1 MRRLYCKL
9 SRVVSRRRFSMAVAK
24 RQPLSRRRILEAAVR
39 FVDREGLEA
48 LSMRKLGS
56 ELGVEAMS
64 LYNHVP
70 NKGALLDGMVEVLLG
85 ELEVPPEDESWER
98 RIREAYRAFR
108 RLAHERPNVFP
119 LLITRPPDTMDGVWL
134 VEEFLKT
141 LGEAGF
147 DPETALYAF
156 RVLSSY
162 TSGYA
167 MAEIRGFAMEPA
179 GGRLGASRL
188 PGNDFPYIHELDDRL
203 QIVDHDAEFEFGLDL
218 ILAGLKDRL

>member
-1 MRRLYCKL
+1 
-9 SRVVSRRRFSMAVAK
+9 MAVVK
-24 RQPLSRRRILEAAVR
+24 RRPLSRRQILEAAIR

-70 NKGALLDGMVEVLLG
+70 NKGALLEGMVEILLG
-85 ELEVPPEDESWER
+85 KLQIPPASEGWER
-98 RIREAYRAFR
+98 RVKDAYRAFR
-108 RLAHERPNVFP
+108 RLAREHPNVFP
-119 LLITRPPDTMDGVWL
+119 LLVVRPPDTMDGVWL

-141 LGEAGF
+141 FGEAGF

-156 RVLSSY
+156 RALSSY
-162 TSGYA
+162 ASGYA

-179 GGRLGASRL
+179 GSRLGASTL
-188 PGNDFPYIHELDDRL
+188 PRDDFPHIHELDGRL
-203 QIVDHDAEFEFGLDL
+203 ETVDHDAEFEFGLDL
-218 ILAGLKDRL
+218 IIAGLKEKL

>member
-1 MRRLYCKL
+1 
-9 SRVVSRRRFSMAVAK
+9 MAVAE
-24 RQPLSRRRILEAAVR
+24 RRPLSRRRILEAAVR

-85 ELEVPPEDESWER
+85 ELEVPPEDEGWER
-98 RIREAYRAFR
+98 RVREAYRAFR
-108 RLAHERPNVFP
+108 RLAHEHPNVFP

-141 LGEAGF
+141 LRGAGF
-147 DPETALYAF
+147 GPETALYAF
-156 RVLSSY
+156 RTLSSY
-162 TSGYA
+162 ASGYA

-179 GGRLGASRL
+179 GTRLGAVALSED
-188 PGNDFPYIHELDDRL
+188 DFPHIHELDASLRE
-203 QIVDHDAEFEFGLDL
+203 VDHDAEFEFGLDL
-218 ILAGLKDRL
+218 ILTGLKNYKKHR

>member
-1 MRRLYCKL
+1 MGVVKRR
-9 SRVVSRRRFSMAVAK
+9 
-24 RQPLSRRRILEAAVR
+24 PLSRRRILEAAVR

-85 ELEVPPEDESWER
+85 ELNIPPEEEGWER
-98 RIREAYRAFR
+98 RVREAYRAFR
-108 RLAHERPNVFP
+108 RLAHEHPNVFP
-119 LLITRPPDTMDGVWL
+119 LLVVRPPDTMDGIWL

-141 LGEAGF
+141 LRGAGF
-147 DPETALYAF
+147 APETSLHAF
-156 RVLSSY
+156 RTLSSY
-162 TSGYA
+162 ASGYA

-179 GGRLGASRL
+179 GARAGAATLS
-188 PGNDFPYIHELDDRL
+188 PEDFPNIHELDASLRH
-203 QIVDHDAEFEFGLDL
+203 VDHDAEFEFGLDL
-218 ILAGLKDRL
+218 ILSGLKEKL

>member
-1 MRRLYCKL
+1 MQRLSCKL
-9 SRVVSRRRFSMAVAK
+9 SRVLAGEVFMAVMK
-24 RQPLSRRRILEAAVR
+24 RQPLSRQRILEAAVR
-39 FVDREGLEA
+39 FVDREGVEA

-85 ELEVPPEDESWER
+85 ELEIPPESEGWESR
-98 RIREAYRAFR
+98 VRGAYRAFR
-108 RLAHERPNVFP
+108 RLAHEHPNVFP
-119 LLITRPPDTMDGVWL
+119 LLVVRPPDTMDGVWL

-156 RVLSSY
+156 RALSSY
-162 TSGYA
+162 ASGYA

-188 PGNDFPYIHELDDRL
+188 PGNDFPYIHELGDRL
-203 QIVDHDAEFEFGLDL
+203 QKVDHDAEFEFGLDL

>member
-1 MRRLYCKL
+1 MQRLCCKL
-9 SRVVSRRRFSMAVAK
+9 SRALAREVFMAVMK

-70 NKGALLDGMVEVLLG
+70 NKGALLDGMVEILLG
-85 ELEVPPEDESWER
+85 ELEMPPENEGWER
-98 RIREAYRAFR
+98 RLREAYQAFR
-108 RLAHERPNVFP
+108 RLAHEHPNVFP
-119 LLITRPPDTMDGVWL
+119 LLITRPPDTMDGVSL

-141 LGEAGF
+141 LRGAGF

-156 RVLSSY
+156 RALSSY
-162 TSGYA
+162 ASGYA

-188 PGNDFPYIHELDDRL
+188 PDGEFPHIHELDDRL
-203 QIVDHDAEFEFGLDL
+203 RTVDHDAEFEFGLDL
-218 ILAGLKDRL
+218 ILAGLKEKL

>member
-1 MRRLYCKL
+1 
-9 SRVVSRRRFSMAVAK
+9 MAVVK

-39 FVDREGLEA
+39 FADREGLEA

-70 NKGALLDGMVEVLLG
+70 NKGALFDGMVEVLLG

-98 RIREAYRAFR
+98 RVREAYGAFR
-108 RLAHERPNVFP
+108 GLAHEHPNVFP
-119 LLITRPPDTMDGVWL
+119 LLVTRPPDTMDGVWL

-156 RVLSSY
+156 RALSSY

-167 MAEIRGFAMEPA
+167 MAPSGARA
-179 GGRLGASRL
+179 GAGTLSAEE
-188 PGNDFPYIHELDDRL
+188 FPHIHELGAPLRE
-203 QIVDHDAEFEFGLDL
+203 VDHDAEFEFGLDL
-218 ILAGLKDRL
+218 ILTGLKDYKEHR